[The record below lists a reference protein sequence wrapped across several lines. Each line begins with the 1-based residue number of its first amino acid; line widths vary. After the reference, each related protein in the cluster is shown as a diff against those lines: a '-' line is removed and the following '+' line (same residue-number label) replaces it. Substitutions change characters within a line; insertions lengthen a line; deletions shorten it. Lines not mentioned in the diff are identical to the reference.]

1 MSSSISSLNVLPTDT
16 IEVRYAKITEVIASL
31 AEKYGRKP
39 GEVQLMAISKT
50 FSGDEIR
57 PVLHAGQRLFGENRV
72 QEAQTKW
79 PDLKAAFPDAE
90 LHLVGPL
97 QTNKL
102 SDALELF
109 DAIHSLDR
117 EKLAAKLS
125 LAASQGLKLP
135 KLYIQVNT
143 GEEPQKAGLFPS
155 DVASFVAL
163 CRDKY
168 ALNPVGL
175 MCIPPVNDVAAPH
188 FALLAKL
195 ADQLGLRELSM
206 GMSDD
211 FDVAIAQGATCIR
224 LGRALFGTRD

>member
-117 EKLAAKLS
+117 EKYPR
-125 LAASQGLKLP
+125 LKHI
-135 KLYIQVNT
+135 Y
-143 GEEPQKAGLFPS
+143 F
-155 DVASFVAL
+155 
-163 CRDKY
+163 
-168 ALNPVGL
+168 
-175 MCIPPVNDVAAPH
+175 
-188 FALLAKL
+188 
-195 ADQLGLRELSM
+195 
-206 GMSDD
+206 
-211 FDVAIAQGATCIR
+211 
-224 LGRALFGTRD
+224 